1 MSLPG
6 IVIAGG
12 RVIDPAQG
20 IDEIRDLRISD
31 GVIAAGDGGLTQ
43 ADSEVF
49 DASGL
54 LVMPGLMDIHTHFFY
69 GMTSM
74 AVDPRTA
81 FGEAGITAAVDA
93 GTSGSANFTNFR
105 TFIIEP
111 SPLHLYGF
119 INLYVLGFAGG
130 PGDAPRYLKGMSP
143 LDLALVEPAAR
154 IITRHRDKLV
164 GVKLLAPRQGGE
176 FVGLTRELVGRAV
189 EIATLSGTR
198 VMCHIDGGDDLDAS
212 IGQLRSGDIITHCFQ
227 GKEPNIL
234 DASGAVRPVVAEARE
249 RGVLFDFAPADHYHF
264 SWSVLERAAQA
275 DFFPDT
281 ISTDMANPVKG
292 EAPFA
297 SMPDCMSMLLH
308 AGMPLTEVVAAA
320 TSRPAAAVGLQDRH
334 GSLAAGR
341 DADVT
346 ILQIVEEPKTYASML
361 PGEQRTASRY
371 LVPVAT
377 MIGGTWFFDGRQ
389 DRSAV
394 PAA

>member
-1 MSLPG
+1 VSLPG

-20 IDEIRDLRISD
+20 FDAVCDLHISRGTVAAD
-31 GVIAAGDGGLTQ
+31 GESAQAG
-43 ADSEVF
+43 AEVF

-54 LVMPGLMDIHTHFFY
+54 LVVPGLMDIHTHFFY

-74 AVDPRTA
+74 AVDPRIA
-81 FGEAGITAAVDA
+81 FAEAGVTAAVDA

-119 INLYVLGFAGG
+119 LNLYVLGFAGG
-130 PGDAPRYLKGMSP
+130 PGDAPRHLKGMSP
-143 LDLALVEPAAR
+143 LDLALVDHAAR
-154 IITRHRDKLV
+154 VITRHRDKLV
-164 GVKLLAPRQGGE
+164 GVKLLAPREGGE

-189 EIATLSGTR
+189 EIATRSGSR

-212 IGQLRSGDIITHCFQ
+212 IGQLRSGDIVTHCFQ
-227 GKEPNIL
+227 GKDPNIL
-234 DASGAVRPVVAEARE
+234 EDSGAIRPVVAAARE
-249 RGVLFDFAPADHYHF
+249 RGVLFDFAPADHHHF
-264 SWSVLERAAQA
+264 SWDVLEGAVRAG
-275 DFFPDT
+275 FFPDT
-281 ISTDMANPVKG
+281 ISTDTANPVKG

-308 AGMPLTEVVAAA
+308 AGMPLADVVAAA
-320 TSRPAAAVGLQDRH
+320 TSRPAAAVGLADRH

-341 DADVT
+341 AADVT
-346 ILQIVEEPKTYASML
+346 ILQMVEEPKTYKSMR
-361 PGEQRTASRY
+361 PGEQRTTSRY

-377 MIGGTWFFDGRQ
+377 MVGGSWFFNSRQ
-389 DRSAV
+389 EAPATSA
-394 PAA
+394 A